1 MTEAVASLVQ
11 NWSQGN
17 RKYDFSIL
25 ISPNFCYGN
34 NYFYT
39 KEVWNTM
46 GEMSPKVHGKDSFT
60 LVRLISI
67 KSVYTKI
74 IQLLQIFKPDK
85 NNISWFSN

>member
-1 MTEAVASLVQ
+1 M
-11 NWSQGN
+11 
-17 RKYDFSIL
+17 D
-25 ISPNFCYGN
+25 
-34 NYFYT
+34 
-39 KEVWNTM
+39 
-46 GEMSPKVHGKDSFT
+46 EMSPKVHGKDSFT

>member
-1 MTEAVASLVQ
+1 
-11 NWSQGN
+11 
-17 RKYDFSIL
+17 
-25 ISPNFCYGN
+25 
-34 NYFYT
+34 
-39 KEVWNTM
+39 M